1 MTDDVLPPESDIPAN
16 TDTVLDI
23 DAAAPESDGADA
35 ASTPDPGSLPLSSET
50 FTPSGPVPADLR
62 QVVEAL
68 IFASSKALTA
78 RQLLNILTR
87 SNETHGADFHLF
99 KEVTEDQILD
109 VIVQLKEEYATAV
122 PSRGLHLQQ
131 IAGGFRFGT
140 RPETATW
147 VRQLF
152 DETRPAKLSQPAL
165 ETLSIIAYRQPIS
178 RADVEAV
185 RGVAIDGVVS
195 TLLERRLIKLAGRS
209 EAPGRPLLYET
220 TPEFLETFGLKAL
233 DELPNADE
241 LRRIPLPVQTPAK
254 SESESESEAKPE
266 AETAAATEVQPDL
279 TPETATETITETVID
294 PETESAEISETVV
307 EIAPEVPTGTDE
319 THPSA

>member
-1 MTDDVLPPESDIPAN
+1 MSDAVLPSDSDTDADSGLTASPETELSVS
-16 TDTVLDI
+16 T
-23 DAAAPESDGADA
+23 AAPHA
-35 ASTPDPGSLPLSSET
+35 PDRNT
-50 FTPSGPVPADLR
+50 ADLR

-68 IFASSKALTA
+68 LFASSKPLTA
-78 RQLLNILTR
+78 RQVVNVLTR
-87 SNETHGADFHLF
+87 SNETHGADYHLF
-99 KEVTEDQILD
+99 KEVNEDRILD
-109 VIVQLKEEYATAV
+109 VIVQLREEYANAI

-152 DETRPAKLSQPAL
+152 DETRPTKLSQPAL

-185 RGVAIDGVVS
+185 RGVAVDGVVT

-241 LRRIPLPVQTPAK
+241 LRRIPLPVQPATAK
-254 SESESESEAKPE
+254 NAKENEAE
-266 AETAAATEVQPDL
+266 AGTETGAAPAAEAPASETAADAEAPSA
-279 TPETATETITETVID
+279 PEAASEA
-294 PETESAEISETVV
+294 PSETEAQAETEFPASV
-307 EIAPEVPTGTDE
+307 EQPTAEAVEPTPSVEAEVPKPDE
-319 THPSA
+319 TDLSA

>member
-178 RADVEAV
+178 
-185 RGVAIDGVVS
+185 
-195 TLLERRLIKLAGRS
+195 
-209 EAPGRPLLYET
+209 APMSR
-220 TPEFLETFGLKAL
+220 
-233 DELPNADE
+233 
-241 LRRIPLPVQTPAK
+241 
-254 SESESESEAKPE
+254 
-266 AETAAATEVQPDL
+266 
-279 TPETATETITETVID
+279 
-294 PETESAEISETVV
+294 
-307 EIAPEVPTGTDE
+307 
-319 THPSA
+319 PSAASPSTASSRPSSSAASSSSPGAPRLRAAPCSTRRPPSSSKPSA